1 MPNKPNFNNKAF
13 LLINVILAQTL
24 LVLFMGFY
32 SHLWVNKVT
41 GFLALPQKGTAAAF
55 VIAGLFLA
63 VIALALVGEV
73 GRLAEKELQARD
85 QEIQLEKA
93 EEMIRVLRAHRHD
106 FLNHLSV
113 ISGFSQL
120 AKYGEV
126 VDYIKDVTRELQVEG
141 RIITLSKPELAALI
155 LTKLRD
161 AEDAGFKVETN
172 IQSNLAGLVI
182 SATDLVRIVGNL
194 LDNALYALKKAS
206 GYEHTLSLKIEE
218 CKGEYRLAV
227 SNTGSYIDP
236 EIWEKIFQADFTT
249 KGSDGS
255 GLGLFIVRSLAE
267 KYRGRVDLE
276 SSLDH
281 GTTFTVRLPG
291 GSPRLS

>member
-141 RIITLSKPELAALI
+141 KIITLSKPELAALI

-218 CKGEYRLAV
+218 CQGEYRLAV

-281 GTTFTVRLPG
+281 GTTFTVWLPG